1 LTGSDFKVKVQSISQ
16 PAINDTGNSNFNI
29 TPPGPAPP
37 SISVTAPDGGQT
49 WRRGTT
55 QTITWSYTGSPGTT
69 VKIVLLKAGIQVGT
83 IQESTSTGSGGRG
96 SYTWPIS
103 ATGLTGS
110 DFKVKVQSISQPA
123 INDTG
128 NSNFNITT

>member
-1 LTGSDFKVKVQSISQ
+1 
-16 PAINDTGNSNFNI
+16 
-29 TPPGPAPP
+29 
-37 SISVTAPDGGQT
+37 
-49 WRRGTT
+49 
-55 QTITWSYTGSPGTT
+55 
-69 VKIVLLKAGIQVGT
+69 VLLKAGIQVGT
-83 IQESTSTGSGGRG
+83 IQESTSAGSGGRG